1 MKAKEVI
8 KEFADQSTIHG
19 LHYISDTSRHWTE
32 RFFWFVFCALSWY
45 GSYRLMMNSWEAFQT
60 NAISF
65 VVETTALEFQ
75 TSFPAISV
83 CETDNNNNV
92 QKLAT
97 KIYGDRRDYNLDE
110 IVREIAYFK
119 GMCYYIK
126 EFCLTGQYVCP
137 SANLR
142 DIATSMRSTCEEV
155 LLNCTWNGVRNFNCC
170 KHFVKT
176 ETELGICYTLTMANE
191 SLVKIK
197 SFSPDSDDYINMY
210 SNRQTGPSDLMVKLS
225 SASQIYI
232 HSVVD
237 VPYYNTITTEIL
249 HAVPGIYKQY
259 KITIKDIA
267 NEDEVAFVSI
277 NQRRCRFPW
286 ENYLSVS
293 STYSYSSCIV
303 HCRREKQMEMCNC
316 TSHLMPNS
324 KESEHC
330 DIKGLMCLN
339 QYYAE
344 LSVLKKKN
352 SLRLGLE
359 CRCVPS
365 CIESEVD
372 VITVETFTISDNQS
386 IIQLMLDQL
395 PQERLKRN
403 VIRGRLDILVSLGG
417 SVALFVGASIL
428 SFLEIIY
435 YFFLRMHNVKV
446 NNLKRTSKTK

>member
-1 MKAKEVI
+1 MVANPKEVL
-8 KEFADQSTIHG
+8 KEFADQSSIHG

-32 RFFWFVFCALSWY
+32 RVFWFVCCALSWY
-45 GSYRLMMNSWEAFQT
+45 GSYSLMMNSWEAFQT

-75 TSFPAISV
+75 TSFPAISI

-97 KIYGDRRDYNLDE
+97 KIYGDHRDYNLDE

-126 EFCLTGQYVCP
+126 EFCLTGQYYCP
-137 SANLR
+137 TANFREL
-142 DIATSMRSTCEEV
+142 ALSMRSTCEEV
-155 LLNCTWNGVRNFNCC
+155 FLNCTWSGVRNFNCC
-170 KHFVKT
+170 KHFIPT

-191 SLVKIK
+191 S
-197 SFSPDSDDYINMY
+197 PDSDDYINMY
-210 SNRQTGPSDLMVKLS
+210 SNRLTGPSDIYIKLS
-225 SASQIYI
+225 AASQVYI
-232 HSVVD
+232 HSSVD
-237 VPYYNTITTEIL
+237 VPYYNTIATDIL

-267 NEDEVAFVSI
+267 NEDEVQFVGVH
-277 NQRRCRFPW
+277 QR
-286 ENYLSVS
+286 
-293 STYSYSSCIV
+293 
-303 HCRREKQMEMCNC
+303 KM
-316 TSHLMPNS
+316 
-324 KESEHC
+324 
-330 DIKGLMCLN
+330 
-339 QYYAE
+339 
-344 LSVLKKKN
+344 
-352 SLRLGLE
+352 
-359 CRCVPS
+359 
-365 CIESEVD
+365 
-372 VITVETFTISDNQS
+372 SDNES

-435 YFFLRMHNVKV
+435 YFFLRMRNVRIESSLTKM
-446 NNLKRTSKTK
+446 SKKL